1 MEHMP
6 QKIEQKTIQN
16 FFEDL
21 KFRLAIYDEAR
32 AQTDVY
38 LASRFNV
45 FDYLEN
51 DETLLSRI
59 IKDLLNPKGT
69 HGQKD
74 AFLQVFLKQ
83 VGKAEHLS
91 SFVSIQTE
99 VSTRDGRRIDILL
112 DFEKFGIGIENKPS
126 ARDQYNQLKDYVEFL
141 DGKYK
146 GNFLMIYLSGD
157 NSQPEMESIDK
168 DAREK
173 LEKEKKFLT
182 WSYATDLK
190 AFIEA
195 SIKETQADKVRHF
208 LRDFHQYV
216 VNNFQNIEQPDQQ

>member
-1 MEHMP
+1 MKLAP
-6 QKIEQKTIQN
+6 QKIEEKTIQN

-21 KFRLAIYDEAR
+21 KFRLVIYDDAR
-32 AQTDVY
+32 AQTDMY

-45 FDYLEN
+45 FDYLEPN
-51 DETLLSRI
+51 ENLLSDMI
-59 IKDLLNPKGT
+59 ADLLDPKGK

-83 VGKAEHLS
+83 VGKQEFLS
-91 SFVSIQTE
+91 SFKSVNREFFTSNE
-99 VSTRDGRRIDILL
+99 RRIDIVL
-112 DFEKFGIGIENKPS
+112 DFENFGIGIENKPF
-126 ARDQYNQLKDYVEFL
+126 AQEQVEQVGDYVDFL
-141 DGKYK
+141 NKRYK
-146 GNFLMIYLSGD
+146 GNFLMIYLSHDGLK
-157 NSQPEMESIDK
+157 PKSIDVK
-168 DAREK
+168 TRE
-173 LEKEKKFLT
+173 EFENNGKFDVWTFRTHLI
-182 WSYATDLK
+182 